1 MLGESSYDVI
11 STILEEVYKEESI
24 IETDRLRNN
33 NFIDALLVISSLVD
47 KNDSTC
53 SECLGVKNKILSLS
67 KKLKAIIKYP
77 KQYIGYQQEY
87 NEIIVNFLEHFCT
100 RHNNLE
106 EILSKGYNCRDYYW
120 LRVIYELEIIRN
132 SRRLKK
138 ISKRYDIDYLSL
150 AFLWIIENIEVE
162 GGSYR
167 ELNQEMNKFIFN
179 LFETEDLE
187 ILANDYLNLVKQLAI
202 LLEEERNRYKEER
215 NEDYN
220 LYYDLTLLVKGRDII
235 EEEESRKKR
244 SKFINIL
251 YILDYNK
258 HDNKYLLKLTTMAFN
273 IEGSARESE
282 FCNQLKRK
290 LTFSLEEIET
300 FKSKKRKN
308 FVAYKKFNKKYRKLI
323 KNYKNHFKNYHDKFD
338 VESFDKKIITPLVY
352 LIAGIIGIFSA
363 YLADK
368 YNLPGRFIMIIF
380 ILVFVFVEDKVE
392 KKMLHCKIKLNK
404 IKIAIGHQTV
414 I

>member
-1 MLGESSYDVI
+1 MLGGSSYDVI

-24 IETDRLRNN
+24 IETDKLRNN

-67 KKLKAIIKYP
+67 KKLKDIIKYP

-100 RHNNLE
+100 RHNNLK
-106 EILSKGYNCRDYYW
+106 EISSKGYNCRDYYC
-120 LRVIYELEIIRN
+120 LRVIYELEIIRDR
-132 SRRLKK
+132 RRLKK

-150 AFLWIIENIEVE
+150 AFLCIIENLEAE
-162 GGSYR
+162 GGRYR

-179 LFETEDLE
+179 LFETEGLE
-187 ILANDYLNLVKQLAI
+187 TLANDYLNLVKQLAI
-202 LLEEERNRYKEER
+202 LLEEER

-273 IEGSARESE
+273 IEGLARECE

-300 FKSKKRKN
+300 FKSKKSKN

-323 KNYKNHFKNYHDKFD
+323 KNYKNHFKNYHNKFD
-338 VESFDKKIITPLVY
+338 VESFDQKIITPLVY

-363 YLADK
+363 YLADE
-368 YNLPGRFIMIIF
+368 YNLPGRLIMIIF
-380 ILVFVFVEDKVE
+380 ILAFVFVEDKVE
-392 KKMLHCKIKLNK
+392 KKVLKLICKTKD
-404 IKIAIGHQTV
+404 V
-414 I
+414 F